1 VNEFEKVSSEHT
13 LMAEFQ
19 VLVRCRGGELA
30 QEIVASGHQ
39 LSADELSSAGG
50 TDTGPTPYDLLLA
63 ALGACTSMTVGCMPV
78 GRIGRS
84 KGSSY
89 GFGIRRLTPKTA
101 LNVRRKKEELSI
113 SLSGNSTSQ
122 AP

>member
-63 ALGACTSMTVGCMPV
+63 ALGACTSMTVGM
-78 GRIGRS
+78 
-84 KGSSY
+84 Y
-89 GFGIRRLTPKTA
+89 A
-101 LNVRRKKEELSI
+101 RRKNWPLEGIVVRLRHSKAHAEDCAECETKEGGTLDLIEL
-113 SLSGNSTSQ
+113 
-122 AP
+122 A